1 MTIVLVMLK
10 MCVVSGLGGCLFW
23 SGGVASR
30 KCARDVARFLPLGIF
45 PCLVAALKSRAINR
59 SALFLFLC
67 IEYSLISS
75 AMDWETIIGQLQQWT
90 PNDTDE
96 PDKWKRWTCLLTE
109 YFNCYYG
116 EWLVW

>member
-1 MTIVLVMLK
+1 
-10 MCVVSGLGGCLFW
+10 
-23 SGGVASR
+23 
-30 KCARDVARFLPLGIF
+30 
-45 PCLVAALKSRAINR
+45 
-59 SALFLFLC
+59 
-67 IEYSLISS
+67 
-75 AMDWETIIGQLQQWT
+75 MDWETIIGQLQQWT